1 MSESERGYC
10 LACLKCGAM
19 TEDGALLCET
29 CADESISDPRFF
41 VNPSLIGQ
49 SVFGRLRS
57 EGSLA
62 AALGPTPGPDVSLV
76 GSSDLERGVR
86 DAVVSATKPEEA
98 KPFYER
104 CNTLL
109 THLGVPLKF
118 DDRVMLLTDDSAATI
133 STIVQ
138 KVNALEDMYPGQG
151 PTDLYLRMGM
161 IYWCA
166 YHSVLL
172 RAAPKR
178 WVTKKR
184 GEFYGKA
191 KDYLSK
197 VPENDDLRSISE
209 YNLGVL
215 GVGAHDWP
223 MAEEHLSKALAHFPG
238 DQSIIEHLAKAHIE
252 LGNSMEAMAK
262 IDEAL
267 AAADVPRLWVLKGE
281 LLEDMSMLQES
292 LECYNRALTLDPKF
306 LDAHD
311 HIISVL
317 RDLGKV
323 EEASL
328 AERQRAMAKTP
339 DLDQKVSDL
348 INELKKASAEA
359 AVPHVKHQPKPHPAP
374 VHEEPKVEEAVSY
387 PIELAK
393 EALKSGNYDSAV
405 QMSEQILREDPSSR
419 EAQLILI
426 ESLVAT
432 ADLPRASSAVRSF
445 YEKNRE
451 DPHAWY
457 WRGVVADREGKW
469 GAAVQYFS
477 KAVTLDPSYV
487 DSWLAMG
494 ELLLKNEKVSGA
506 DESFSRV
513 LQIDGGSAQAWLGKA
528 RAMHKLGR
536 WGAAIQCM
544 DKHNMLSPRDKDA
557 WLLKADLLFEKEK
570 HRRAI
575 EAYDKFLELD
585 QDDSYALGRKGIALN
600 ALGMQD
606 EARKCLEESVRL
618 DPNNR
623 EAAKWLK
630 LLSEEGEP

>member
-1 MSESERGYC
+1 M
-10 LACLKCGAM
+10 ACLKCGAM

-29 CADESISDPRFF
+29 CADESIMDPRFF
-41 VNPSLIGQ
+41 INPSLIGR
-49 SVFGRLRS
+49 SVFARLRS
-57 EGSLA
+57 EGSA
-62 AALGPTPGPDVSLV
+62 AAELGPAAGPDVSLIV
-76 GSSDLERGVR
+76 SCDLERAVR
-86 DAVVSATKPEEA
+86 DAVVTALRPEEA
-98 KPFYER
+98 RPFCER

-109 THLGVPLKF
+109 SHLGVPLKF
-118 DDRVMLLTDDSAATI
+118 DDRVMLLTDDSAAAI

-138 KVNALEDMYPGQG
+138 RLNALEEAHPGSG

-166 YHSVLL
+166 HHSVLL
-172 RAAPKR
+172 RAAPRR
-178 WVTKKR
+178 WVTRKR
-184 GEFYGKA
+184 EEFYNKA
-191 KDYLSK
+191 RDYLSK
-197 VPENDDLRSISE
+197 VPENDDLRSIAE

-215 GVGAHDWP
+215 GIGAHDWE
-223 MAEEHLSKALAHFPG
+223 AARDHLTKALSHFAG
-238 DQSIIEHLAKAHIE
+238 DLGIIEHLARAHLE
-252 LGNSMEAMAK
+252 LGNSMDAMAR

-267 AAADVPRLWVLKGE
+267 ASADVPRLWVLKGE
-281 LLEDMSMLQES
+281 LLEDMNMLQES
-292 LECYNRALTLDPKF
+292 LECYNRALTLDPRY

-311 HIISVL
+311 HIIAVL
-317 RDLGKV
+317 RGLGRV

-339 DLDQKVSDL
+339 DLDQKVADL
-348 INELKKASAEA
+348 INEMKRASAEA
-359 AVPHVKHQPKPHPAP
+359 AVPHVKHPPRPAPPP
-374 VHEEPKVEEAVSY
+374 VHEAPKAEEQVSY

-393 EALKSGNYDSAV
+393 EALRSGNYDSAI
-405 QMSEQILREDPSSR
+405 QMSEQILREDPDSR
-419 EAQLILI
+419 DIQLMLI

-432 ADLPRASSAVRSF
+432 SDLARASSAVRSF

-477 KAVTLDPSYV
+477 KAVTLDPSFV

-494 ELLLKNEKVSGA
+494 DLLLKNDKVSGA
-506 DESFSRV
+506 DESYSRV
-513 LQIDGGSAQAWLGKA
+513 LQIDSASPRAWLGKA
-528 RAMHKLGR
+528 KAMHKLGR

-544 DKHNMLSPRDKDA
+544 DKYNMLAPRDKDA

-570 HRRAI
+570 HRRAV

-600 ALGMQD
+600 ALGMAD
-606 EARKCLEESVRL
+606 EARKCLEEAVRL
-618 DPNNR
+618 DPANR
-623 EAAKWLK
+623 DAAKWLK
-630 LLSEEGEP
+630 LLVEEGGA